1 MAAAPLPV
9 GASPKNRSD
18 LHETVGRDAP
28 EGTHLQLA
36 IVSPTIHTIALASSE
51 TDQPL
56 AAIVPLDADGLD
68 RIAALDRLWRS
79 LHHLPVPADARLT
92 QQQRRR
98 LKLMLRAADGRM
110 NSATY
115 REIADAIFGATR
127 VADDPWKTSALRD
140 TTRDLVRDGLAM
152 IAGGYLKLLRHR
164 RRS

>member
-1 MAAAPLPV
+1 MA
-9 GASPKNRSD
+9 ASPKSRSD
-18 LHETVGRDAP
+18 LLETIRRDAP

-36 IVSPTIHTIALASSE
+36 ILSSAIHIIVLASPE
-51 TDQPL
+51 ADQPL

-68 RIAALDRLWRS
+68 RIAALDRLWRR
-79 LHHLPVPADARLT
+79 LHHLPVPVDARLT

-98 LKLMLRAADGRM
+98 LKLMLRAVDGRM
-110 NSATY
+110 NHATY
-115 REIADAIFGATR
+115 REIADTIFGAAR

-140 TTRDLVRDGLAM
+140 ATRDLVRDGLAM